1 MLPIEAA
8 NIDDPTELPK
18 KESHFF
24 VYFRHSILKPL
35 TMRFTGSYFTI
46 CRSAFWIFSLLIILI
61 SCNRNSEESSG
72 NQEVHISIDSVY
84 YASNP
89 MDLDFDS
96 LELAMIDSGMGDMI
110 ESYRQIRA
118 YDLPNTTPPAIQL
131 NPIPYGFE
139 IPAPT
144 PPIDWEIPEGIKRPA
159 WEADLAFMSIPEL
172 ASLIRSGE
180 ISCLALTEFFLNRL
194 KEFDPQLHCVVTLTE
209 EYAVKQAQKMDAEL
223 AAGKDRG
230 ILHGIPYGAKD
241 LFSFPGYPTTWG
253 AGAYKEQV
261 IEEQAGIIVQLEEA
275 GAILVAK
282 TTLGA
287 LAMGDVWYADTTR
300 NPWNLEEGSSG
311 SSAGSASATAAGLI
325 PFAIGTET
333 WGSIVSPST
342 RCGTTGL
349 RPTYG
354 RVSRTGAMALSW
366 TMDKVGPICRS
377 ALDCAIVFDAIRGND
392 PGDRTL
398 IEAGYSYPSNIDLSA
413 LKIGYFKTAF
423 DQDYGTA
430 AFDQKTLR
438 ALRKLGADLIP
449 VNLGDDKIPTE
460 ALSIILSAE
469 AAAAFDKLTRSNR
482 DTLLV
487 RQHRYAWPNIFLT
500 ARYITAVEYI
510 QANRI
515 RHDLIQEYHNKLK
528 EFDVIVTPSFQGGD
542 QLLATNLTGHPVVV
556 VPNGFKDSGSP
567 TSISFLGNLFDEG
580 TVLAVAAAYQGATDF
595 HEKRP
600 PMFSG
605 ME

>member
-1 MLPIEAA
+1 MPNLRL
-8 NIDDPTELPK
+8 T
-18 KESHFF
+18 
-24 VYFRHSILKPL
+24 FRGIPLLFLSI
-35 TMRFTGSYFTI
+35 FTI
-46 CRSAFWIFSLLIILI
+46 LFAI
-61 SCNRNSEESSG
+61 SCQSSTTG
-72 NQEVHISIDSVY
+72 AGEDAEVMAEIDSTY
-84 YASNP
+84 YAMNP
-89 MDLDFDS
+89 MDLYFDS
-96 LELAMIDSGMGDMI
+96 IEQIMIDSGMAELMDA
-110 ESYRQIRA
+110 YRAIRA
-118 YDLPNTTPPAIQL
+118 YGLPNSTPPAIQF
-131 NPIPYGFE
+131 NPLPYGYQ

-144 PPIDWEIPEGIKRPA
+144 PKIAWEIPEGVSKPS

-194 KEFDPQLHCVVTLTE
+194 KKYDPRLHCVVSLTE
-209 EYAVKQAQKMDAEL
+209 DYAIEQARKMDAEL

-253 AGAYKEQV
+253 AEPYKEQML
-261 IEEQAGIIVQLEEA
+261 EETAGIIQKLEDA

-287 LAMGDVWYADTTR
+287 LAMGDVWFADTTR
-300 NPWNLEEGSSG
+300 NPWDLEEGSSG
-311 SSAGSASATAAGLI
+311 SSAGSASATAAGLL

-354 RVSRTGAMALSW
+354 RITRSGAMALSW
-366 TMDKVGPICRS
+366 SMDKVGPICRS
-377 ALDCAIVFDAIRGND
+377 ATDCAIVFDAIRGLD
-392 PGDRTL
+392 PADKTL
-398 IEAGYSYPSNIDLSA
+398 LDAGFSYPGEVDLST
-413 LKIGYFKTAF
+413 LRIGYFKSAF
-423 DQDYGTA
+423 DGDCEVSR
-430 AFDQKTLR
+430 FDKQTLR
-438 ALRKLGADLIP
+438 VLKKLGAELIP
-449 VNLGDDKIPTE
+449 VELEGDELPYY
-460 ALSIILSAE
+460 AMSIILEAE
-469 AAAAFDKLTRSNR
+469 AAAAFDELTRSNR

-487 RQHRYAWPNIFLT
+487 RQHRYAWPNLFRT

-515 RHDLIQEYHNKLK
+515 RHDLIEDYNKRLK
-528 EFDVIVTPSFQGGD
+528 DFDVVVTPSFEGGN

-556 VPNGFKDSGSP
+556 VPNGFKDSGGP

-580 TVLAVAAAYQGATDF
+580 SILAVAAAYQEATTF
-595 HEKRP
+595 NKKRP
-600 PMFSG
+600 GAFSRDD
-605 ME
+605 